1 MTETEFQVATINQDG
16 DLEVV
21 GEIEDKER
29 LVEFLA
35 SIRPDRLEESDG
47 I

>member
-1 MTETEFQVATINQDG
+1 VTDEIKVATINEDG

-21 GEIEDKER
+21 GEIESKEA

-35 SIRPDRLEESDG
+35 SIRPDRLEDLDD
-47 I
+47 